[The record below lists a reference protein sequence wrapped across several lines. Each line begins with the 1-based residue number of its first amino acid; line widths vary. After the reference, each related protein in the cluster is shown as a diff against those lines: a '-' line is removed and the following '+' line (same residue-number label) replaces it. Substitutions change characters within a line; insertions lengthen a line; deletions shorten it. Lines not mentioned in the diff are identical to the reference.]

1 MENKLVKLK
10 PCPFCGCGDR
20 RVGIRRMGNNGY
32 RICCSKCG
40 SLGPHVSVKDWN
52 GQKELAQKEQEK
64 NGMKGRE
71 KMDREEFMREL
82 EDMFQD
88 EPDNNKLNV
97 VLDLA
102 DAYVEYEYE
111 ERKKSEKVQWGKD
124 VCAAAGEDTD
134 EFPEQ
139 VFVSIS
145 EKLENRMLEN
155 NGDLE
160 YAVVQEVV
168 NEFWEREEGKDA
180 DCKPE

>member
-1 MENKLVKLK
+1 
-10 PCPFCGCGDR
+10 
-20 RVGIRRMGNNGY
+20 
-32 RICCSKCG
+32 
-40 SLGPHVSVKDWN
+40 
-52 GQKELAQKEQEK
+52 
-64 NGMKGRE
+64 
-71 KMDREEFMREL
+71 MDREEFMREL
-82 EDMFQD
+82 EDVFQD

-145 EKLENRMLEN
+145 EKLEDRML
-155 NGDLE
+155 
-160 YAVVQEVV
+160 VVQEVV
-168 NEFWEREEGKDA
+168 NEFWEQEAEEEDA
-180 DCKPE
+180 DCKSE

>member
-1 MENKLVKLK
+1 
-10 PCPFCGCGDR
+10 
-20 RVGIRRMGNNGY
+20 
-32 RICCSKCG
+32 
-40 SLGPHVSVKDWN
+40 
-52 GQKELAQKEQEK
+52 
-64 NGMKGRE
+64 
-71 KMDREEFMREL
+71 MDREEFMREL

-102 DAYVEYEYE
+102 DAYAEYEYE
-111 ERKKSEKVQWGKD
+111 ERKKSEKVQWEKD

-134 EFPEQ
+134 EFPDQ

-145 EKLENRMLEN
+145 EKLEDRMLEN

>member
-1 MENKLVKLK
+1 
-10 PCPFCGCGDR
+10 
-20 RVGIRRMGNNGY
+20 
-32 RICCSKCG
+32 
-40 SLGPHVSVKDWN
+40 
-52 GQKELAQKEQEK
+52 
-64 NGMKGRE
+64 
-71 KMDREEFMREL
+71 MDREEFMREL

-111 ERKKSEKVQWGKD
+111 ERKD

>member
-1 MENKLVKLK
+1 
-10 PCPFCGCGDR
+10 
-20 RVGIRRMGNNGY
+20 
-32 RICCSKCG
+32 
-40 SLGPHVSVKDWN
+40 
-52 GQKELAQKEQEK
+52 
-64 NGMKGRE
+64 
-71 KMDREEFMREL
+71 MDREEFMREL

-102 DAYVEYEYE
+102 DAYAEYEYE

-124 VCAAAGEDTD
+124 VCAAAGEDID
-134 EFPEQ
+134 ELPEQ
-139 VFVSIS
+139 VFISIS
-145 EKLENRMLEN
+145 DKLEDRMLEN